1 LRARRARGFTLLEIL
16 VATALL
22 AVFFAE
28 VYSLVAGTISIRD
41 AIEDGATPY
50 AVGPAVMDLIIEDL
64 RGAEIEPYKDLN
76 AFHAEPENM
85 NGDTCTK
92 LDFVTTVPSRRRVK
106 IQDQEVKARLNEVGY
121 RLRRSETSQGLYA
134 LYRREDL
141 GVDEEPLLGGKFYKV
156 ADGVKVFRIDWFAD
170 DPGDPAT
177 DDAKGEE
184 EWDAKKEKKLPWGCR
199 VTLTLMGETK
209 VDDQGRPLENAP
221 EYTFVT
227 FIAFQSRHDKADQQ
241 QPAKNP

>member
-1 LRARRARGFTLLEIL
+1 MTNRRARGLTLLEIL

-28 VYSLVAGTISIRD
+28 VYGLVATTLKLRAD
-41 AIEDGATPY
+41 IEDGATPY
-50 AVGPAVMDLIIEDL
+50 AVGPAVMDIITEDL
-64 RGAEIEPYKDLN
+64 RGATIEPYKDLN
-76 AFHAEPENM
+76 AFHAEAKTVNTE
-85 NGDTCTK
+85 TCTE
-92 LDFVTTVPSRRRVK
+92 LDFVTTVPSRRRIK
-106 IQDQEVKARLNEVGY
+106 IQDDEVKARLNEVGY
-121 RLRRSETSQGLYA
+121 RLRRSETVQGLSA

-141 GVDEEPLLGGKFYKV
+141 GVDEDPLNGGKFYKV
-156 ADGVKVFRIDWFAD
+156 ADSVKIFRVDWFAD
-170 DPGDPAT
+170 DPGDPST

-199 VTLTLMGETK
+199 VTLTLMGDAKT
-209 VDDQGRPLENAP
+209 DDQGRPIEDAP

-227 FIAFQSRHDKADQQ
+227 FLVFPSRHDKADQQ